1 MDFANKSLHYG
12 SSHSELPRTPTEEE
26 KMNNVVGWVPPNNLS
41 RLVPPHDQPKSSSHL
56 KPYKYDQ
63 IGWNNSLGNS
73 DITAM

>member
-1 MDFANKSLHYG
+1 
-12 SSHSELPRTPTEEE
+12 
-26 KMNNVVGWVPPNNLS
+26 MNNVVGWVPPNNLS